1 MQPSVRSAEIALPP
15 KTASAGADVS
25 RATTAEKDAENR
37 AREEAR
43 KRMKDAKDAA
53 DDETSSKTFRDQL
66 KGIYKEKG
74 AKTPAEKAAIRQRE
88 EKRVL
93 DNKKI
98 EYDVA
103 PVKPATPAA
112 ASSLSVQQQA
122 DAIISGGR

>member
-15 KTASAGADVS
+15 KITAAGADVV
-25 RATTAEKDAENR
+25 RAGTGEKDAENR
-37 AREEAR
+37 AKEEAR

-66 KGIYKEKG
+66 KGIYAKEG
-74 AKTPAEKAAIRQRE
+74 AKTSAEKAVIRQRE

-93 DNKKI
+93 DAKKV

-103 PVKPATPAA
+103 PVKPAAA
-112 ASSLSVQQQA
+112 TSGNSVRSAA
-122 DAIISGGR
+122 DAILSGGR